1 MMAPATSSTTRRR
14 RVLVTGGAGFIGS
27 HLCERLLASGHAV
40 LCVDDLSS
48 GDAAN
53 IDHLRERADS
63 GAVDF
68 ETMRHDIV
76 APLDAEVD
84 AIYNLACPAS
94 PLAYQRHPVQTTK
107 TAVYGAI
114 NMLDLARRRDARIFQ
129 ASTSEVYGEPAEHPQ
144 SERYWGNVNP
154 IGPRACY
161 DEGKRC
167 AETVFFD
174 YHRRYGVPIRVA
186 RIFNTYGPRMAIGDG
201 RVIPAFILAALKG
214 EALTVFGDGRQTRS
228 FCYIDD
234 MVDFVVALMD
244 CAGDVAG
251 PMNLGNADEV
261 AIIDLARTIIDIT
274 GTKSRLAF
282 RALPENDPLRRRP
295 DLGLMQAT
303 LGLKPRVSLG
313 QGLAATVEY
322 FDRLLS
328 GADLPGE
335 GALLAG
341 AGGSIACRSARN
353 P

>member
-1 MMAPATSSTTRRR
+1 MHPDTTSRTDCR

-27 HLCERLLASGHAV
+27 HLCERLLVTGHAV
-40 LCVDDLSS
+40 LCVDDYSS

-53 IDHLRERADS
+53 IRHLRERADS
-63 GAVDF
+63 GTVDF
-68 ETMRHDIV
+68 EAMRHDIIV
-76 APLDAEVD
+76 PLDAEVD

-94 PLAYQRHPVQTTK
+94 PVAYQRDPVRTTK
-107 TAVYGAI
+107 TAVYGAF
-114 NMLDLARRRDARIFQ
+114 NMLDLARRRNARIFQ
-129 ASTSEVYGEPAEHPQ
+129 ASTSEVYGEPAQHPQ

-174 YHRRYGVPIRVA
+174 YNRSYGVPIRVA

-214 EALTVFGDGRQTRS
+214 EPLTVFGDGRQTRS

-234 MVDFVVALMD
+234 MVDLVVAFMD
-244 CAGDVAG
+244 GAGDVAG

-261 AIIDLARTIIDIT
+261 PIIDLARTIIDIT
-274 GTKSRLAF
+274 GTKSRVAF
-282 RALPENDPLRRRP
+282 RSLPENDPRRRRP
-295 DLGLMQAT
+295 DLGLMRAV
-303 LGLKPRVSLG
+303 LGLKPSVSLRR
-313 QGLAATVEY
+313 GLAATVEY

-328 GADLPGE
+328 GAGPSGR
-335 GALLAG
+335 GAVFTG
-341 AGGSIACRSARN
+341 AGGSIARRSARKS
-353 P
+353 